1 MSKLLGRI
9 HRKLPAVGQGSVVL
23 DERPA
28 HVIEQEVRV
37 ELTASDRLNE
47 KTKAKLD
54 ELHDLV
60 MREQKLRQHRAR
72 FSMSYTL
79 LRRHN

>member
-1 MSKLLGRI
+1 M
-9 HRKLPAVGQGSVVL
+9 
-23 DERPA
+23 
-28 HVIEQEVRV
+28 IEQEVRV

-72 FSMSYTL
+72 FSMSYAL